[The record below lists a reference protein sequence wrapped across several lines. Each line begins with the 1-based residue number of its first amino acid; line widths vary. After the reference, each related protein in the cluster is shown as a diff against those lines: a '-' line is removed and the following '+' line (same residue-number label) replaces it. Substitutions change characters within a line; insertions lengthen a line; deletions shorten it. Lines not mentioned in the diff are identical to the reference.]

1 MVPPTTTSDEHA
13 TQRLLDAAEKLFAE
27 KGFGTTSVREITTA
41 AKCNVAAVNYHF
53 GNKQNLYV
61 QVFQR
66 RLNELREQR
75 LAAIGQVAGSLAETH
90 DVEMLLRAFAQAFLR
105 PLVDPQQGPMML
117 QLMMREMINPHLPP
131 GMFVEEMARPIQT
144 AMVNALTSA
153 CPGLQPKDALLC
165 LHSLIAQLIHLIQ
178 ARKILADDHPILDT
192 EGALEHVLKFS
203 AAGIKATAG
212 GKQ

>member
-1 MVPPTTTSDEHA
+1 
-13 TQRLLDAAEKLFAE
+13 
-27 KGFGTTSVREITTA
+27 
-41 AKCNVAAVNYHF
+41 
-53 GNKQNLYV
+53 
-61 QVFQR
+61 
-66 RLNELREQR
+66 
-75 LAAIGQVAGSLAETH
+75 
-90 DVEMLLRAFAQAFLR
+90 
-105 PLVDPQQGPMML
+105 
-117 QLMMREMINPHLPP
+117 
-131 GMFVEEMARPIQT
+131 
-144 AMVNALTSA
+144 MVNALTSA